1 MVSWQAFPSLPPRA
15 PPRISLAP
23 QSPFPISRA
32 SISVSHLS
40 RLNSWFKSWFIVGFS
55 GKNSEPTVKQRK
67 NVFSRKHIV
76 VTGAK

>member
-32 SISVSHLS
+32 STLGSNLGSSLVFLVKILS
-40 RLNSWFKSWFIVGFS
+40 RPSNNVKTSFLENISWLLVQNSK
-55 GKNSEPTVKQRK
+55 TL
-67 NVFSRKHIV
+67 
-76 VTGAK
+76 